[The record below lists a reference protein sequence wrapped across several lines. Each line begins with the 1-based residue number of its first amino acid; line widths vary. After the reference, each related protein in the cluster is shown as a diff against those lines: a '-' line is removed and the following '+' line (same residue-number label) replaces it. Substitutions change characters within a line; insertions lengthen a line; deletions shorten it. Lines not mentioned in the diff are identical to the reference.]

1 MVSGSGRSAR
11 RAGHRSRLG
20 TLGVALLPLL
30 LVALPRA
37 AHADVT
43 CRDGVCTMD
52 RARAEQ
58 CAADAVL
65 VLDQAHELRLRLRD
79 VHELQGL
86 VDRTAARLDV
96 ASRALARERARLPA
110 WAWWVAGVGTGV
122 VVTVAAIVAGL
133 LLAN

>member
-1 MVSGSGRSAR
+1 MSGSGRSAR
-11 RAGHRSRLG
+11 KAGRTSRLG
-20 TLGVALLPLL
+20 ILGIVLLPLL
-30 LVALPRA
+30 LASTARA
-37 AHADVT
+37 DIT

-65 VLDQAHELRLRLRD
+65 VLDQAHELRLRLDD

-86 VDRTAARLDV
+86 VERTTARLDV